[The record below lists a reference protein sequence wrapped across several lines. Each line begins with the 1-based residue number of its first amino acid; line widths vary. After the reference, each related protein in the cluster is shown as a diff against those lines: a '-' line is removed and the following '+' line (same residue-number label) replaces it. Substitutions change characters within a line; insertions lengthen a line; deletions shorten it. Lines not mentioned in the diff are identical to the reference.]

1 MTATRAV
8 AFISLLG
15 LAWLT
20 AGALR
25 QGPPTGQQQ
34 LPLGL
39 AGQVPAT
46 LYLQDA
52 PGTAPAARPGLRR
65 PAGAYAAGVVVAH
78 GFAGDRHSMQGLCE
92 SLAAAG
98 YSVLSLDL
106 SGHGMNRNPL
116 ASPLAAS
123 DRLVPDIRAGVDFLA
138 GTLGIDPR
146 HIAVLGHSMGAR
158 ATLDYGSSAGAGV
171 AGLVML
177 AGSSELPGPR
187 PPRNTLFLYAE
198 RDLPGVAE
206 AIRRKAAALAGLVQ
220 VEEGRTYG
228 DFSAGTAL
236 RVVQV
241 AGVVHGTIISAPQA
255 FSEVLDWLD
264 RSTGFPARAT
274 APAPITPA
282 PMERLLWLGLL
293 ATLPGLGLL
302 LARLAPPSTAATT
315 LPAWTDIALLPAAL
329 LLPLAFIRP
338 DRAGL
343 LLALSTA
350 DGVVTQL
357 VMAGLLLSAGL
368 LLAPRYRPALD
379 GWAAALGIA
388 LAGWLVIALLAAPAS
403 EYFHGLGLTPGRT
416 ALALVSAAG
425 LMPLALALQWL
436 ACRPQWWRGTLWRLA
451 LRIALLAGLVA
462 GNAIGAFGF
471 PGTIAALV
479 LLLAPALLE
488 PVLAGYYLRSRN
500 LLVAATLD
508 ALVTGWLFALYLP
521 VTG

>member
-1 MTATRAV
+1 MTAARAV
-8 AFISLLG
+8 ACMSLLG
-15 LAWLT
+15 LAWLIT
-20 AGALR
+20 GALR
-25 QGPPTGQQQ
+25 QGPPAGQQQ

-46 LYLQDA
+46 LYFKDA
-52 PGTAPAARPGLRR
+52 PGTAPAARPGLQR
-65 PAGAYAAGVVVAH
+65 PAGAFAAGVVVAH
-78 GFAGDRHSMQGLCE
+78 GFAGDRHTMQGLCE

-123 DRLVPDIRAGVDFLA
+123 DGLVPDIRAGVDFLA

-146 HIAVLGHSMGAR
+146 HIVVLGHSMGAR
-158 ATLDYGSSAGAGV
+158 AALDYGSSAGAGV

-177 AGSSELPGPR
+177 AGSSALPGPQ

-198 RDLPGVAE
+198 RDLPGVA
-206 AIRRKAAALAGLVQ
+206 AGVRQRAAALAGVMQLD
-220 VEEGRTYG
+220 EGRTYG
-228 DFSAGTAL
+228 DFAAGTAV

-241 AGVVHGTIISAPQA
+241 AGVVHGTIISAPRT
-255 FSEVLDWLD
+255 FNEVLDWLD
-264 RSTGFPARAT
+264 RATGFPARAT
-274 APAPITPA
+274 APTPITPA
-282 PMERLLWLGLL
+282 PLQRLLWLGLL

-302 LARLAPPSTAATT
+302 LARLAPPPAAATT
-315 LPAWTDIALLPAAL
+315 LPAWADFALLPLAL

-350 DGVVTQL
+350 DGVITQL
-357 VMAGLLLSAGL
+357 AMAGLLLTAGL
-368 LLAPRYRPALD
+368 LLAPRYRPSLA
-379 GWAAALGIA
+379 GWVPSLWIA
-388 LAGWLVIALLAAPAS
+388 LAGWLAMVLLVAPAS
-403 EYFHGLGLTPGRT
+403 DNFHGVGLTPGRA
-416 ALALVSAAG
+416 ALALGAAAG

-436 ACRPQWWRGTLWRLA
+436 ACRPQWWRGTLLRLA
-451 LRIALLAGLVA
+451 LRGVLLSGLAA
-462 GNAIGAFGF
+462 GNALGAFGF

-500 LLVAATLD
+500 LLVAAGLD